1 MIQAPSMKHLKR
13 NTFLELRYVVY
24 ECGVLYGGAYVSMA
38 ACLLRER
45 VVGIEVGVIV
55 KSWSYVGV

>member
-1 MIQAPSMKHLKR
+1 MKHLER

-38 ACLLRER
+38 ACLRGER

-55 KSWSYVGV
+55 KNWSYVGV